1 MDWTVTNELT
11 QRKQKPTKL
20 KLRILFIDIVHPLLK
35 QELEKQNHICDTA
48 YEESKDGIEGIISNY
63 QGIII
68 RSRFK
73 IDKQFIDCGSN
84 LKFIARAGSG
94 LENIDV
100 DYAENKNIHC
110 YNAAEG
116 NREAV
121 AEHALGMLLSL
132 FNNLNKAD
140 QEVRNGIWEREGNR
154 GIKLA
159 GKTVAMIG
167 YGNNGS
173 AFAQVLK
180 GFNVTI
186 LAYDKYLK
194 DYSYKSTME
203 NIFKDADIVSLHI
216 PLLVETTYL
225 VNDNF
230 INSFEKDIY
239 LINTARG
246 KCVNTKDL
254 VRALESGKIKG
265 ACLDVLEYEET
276 SFENLSKEELN
287 SDMQYLINSK
297 NIILSPHIAG
307 WTKES
312 NLKIAE
318 VLLNKF
324 ISDFPQ

>member
-1 MDWTVTNELT
+1 M
-11 QRKQKPTKL
+11 K
-20 KLRILFIDIVHPLLK
+20 ILFIDTVHPLLK
-35 QELEKQNHICDTA
+35 QELEKENHICDTA
-48 YEESKDGIEGIISNY
+48 YNKSKTEIEQIISNY

-116 NREAV
+116 NRQAV

-132 FNNLNKAD
+132 FNNLNTAD
-140 QEVRNGIWEREGNR
+140 QEIRNGVWEREGNR
-154 GIKLA
+154 GIELA
-159 GKTVAMIG
+159 GKTVAIIG

-173 AFAQVLK
+173 AFAKVLK
-180 GFNVTI
+180 GFNVKI

-194 DYSYKSTME
+194 DYSYKNTME
-203 NIFKDADIVSLHI
+203 SIYNEADIVSLHI
-216 PLLVETTYL
+216 PLTEETTYL
-225 VNDNF
+225 VDDKF
-230 INSFEKDIY
+230 INSFEKNIY
-239 LINTARG
+239 LINSARG
-246 KCVNTKDL
+246 KCTNTKHL
-254 VRALESGKIKG
+254 VAALENGKIKG
-265 ACLDVLEYEET
+265 VCLDVFEYEKT
-276 SFENLSKEELN
+276 SFENLSQEGFTN
-287 SDMQYLINSK
+287 DMQNLMNSK
-297 NIILSPHIAG
+297 NTILSPHIAG

-312 NLKIAE
+312 NVKIAE

-324 ISDFPQ
+324 TSDFPQ

>member
-1 MDWTVTNELT
+1 M
-11 QRKQKPTKL
+11 K
-20 KLRILFIDIVHPLLK
+20 ILFIDTVHPLLK
-35 QELEKQNHICDTA
+35 QELEKENHICDTA
-48 YEESKDGIEGIISNY
+48 YNKSKTEIQQIISNY

-73 IDKQFIDCGSN
+73 IDKQFIDCGIN

-100 DYAENKNIHC
+100 DYAESKNIHC

-116 NREAV
+116 NRQAV

-132 FNNLNKAD
+132 FNNLSRAD
-140 QEVRNGIWEREGNR
+140 QEVRNGVWEREENR
-154 GIKLA
+154 GIELA
-159 GKTVAMIG
+159 GKTVAIIG

-173 AFAQVLK
+173 AFAEVLK
-180 GFNVTI
+180 GFNVKI

-194 DYSYKSTME
+194 DYSYKSTMKTIYKE
-203 NIFKDADIVSLHI
+203 ANIVSLHI
-216 PLLVETTYL
+216 PLTEETSYL
-225 VNDNF
+225 VDDNF
-230 INSFEKDIY
+230 INSFKKNIY

-246 KCVNTKDL
+246 KCTNTKHL
-254 VRALESGKIKG
+254 VAALENGKIKG
-265 ACLDVLEYEET
+265 ACLDVLEYEKT
-276 SFENLSKEELN
+276 SFENLSQEGFSN
-287 SDMQYLINSK
+287 DMQYLINSK

-312 NLKIAE
+312 NVKIAE